1 MTTPTLDSLH
11 DFSGKNILITGGSR
25 GLGLAMAN
33 AFAAA
38 GAHVVISSR
47 KAEACE
53 AAASAIVAD
62 GGQATPVAAN
72 AGDMRALD
80 NLIEETLKACPSVD
94 VLINNA
100 ATNLSMGG
108 LHEDSEAV
116 FDKMNDVNVK
126 GPWYLASRLAP
137 KMKDT
142 GGGSI
147 INVISVGG
155 LKPGPGVGIY
165 CANKAA
171 LHAMTKTMAIEW
183 APWKIRVNSLAP
195 GPYETD
201 MFKSAADAVPGFREG
216 SIEATAVK
224 RIADPR
230 EIVGSALYLAGPAGS
245 YTTGATLV
253 TDGGYMV
260 M

>member
-1 MTTPTLDSLH
+1 MPATDALF
-11 DFSGKNILITGGSR
+11 DFSGKNILITGSSR
-25 GLGLAMAN
+25 GLGLAMAEG
-33 AFAAA
+33 FAAA
-38 GAHVVISSR
+38 GGHVVISSR

-53 AAASAIVAD
+53 AAAAAIVKN
-62 GGQATPVAAN
+62 GGKATPVAAH

-80 NLIEETLKACPSVD
+80 NLMSETLKACGGVD

-100 ATNLSMGG
+100 AISLSMGT
-108 LHEDSEAV
+108 LDQNDEAI
-116 FDKMNDVNVK
+116 FDKMNDVNLK

-137 KMKDT
+137 KMKEN

-147 INVISVGG
+147 INIISVGA

-171 LHAMTKTMAIEW
+171 LHAMTKTMAVEW
-183 APWKIRVNSLAP
+183 APWNIRVNALAP

-201 MFKSAADAVPGFREG
+201 MFKSAADVVPGFREG
-216 SIEATAVK
+216 SVESTAMK
-224 RIADPR
+224 RVADPG
-230 EIVGSALYLAGPAGS
+230 ELVGSALYLAGAAGS

-253 TDGGYMV
+253 SDGGFMV